1 VKTDQ
6 HSQTADLSAAACAA
20 HLRYDHPL
28 VFEDPLAIHLS
39 SRRWRWV
46 IKNPVLY
53 RLVVRAKGIART
65 RGTFVAR
72 ARYTED
78 RLERA
83 IRGGIGQYVILGA
96 GLDSFVS
103 RRPEFAD
110 CLQVY
115 EIDHPASQ
123 RTKRD

>member
-53 RLVVRAKGIART
+53 R
-65 RGTFVAR
+65 
-72 ARYTED
+72 
-78 RLERA
+78 A